1 MSKKIFWVL
10 AGYFLFTGCAVFTT
24 AQQREE
30 KYGKEI
36 PVIEQSFASPT
47 VRSDD
52 NWRIYLKAYDPDGD
66 IKSVVAYF
74 SGIGG
79 AGQLFSIAMPKGT
92 EKELSGYV
100 YWFPGPDV
108 EPYSEGLMTI
118 QVEDMVGHFSK
129 PVSFP
134 MRIEPAAKQQ
144 APPQGVFEEK
154 DLGPILI
161 SVRTTRG
168 MSH

>member
-1 MSKKIFWVL
+1 
-10 AGYFLFTGCAVFTT
+10 
-24 AQQREE
+24 
-30 KYGKEI
+30 
-36 PVIEQSFASPT
+36 
-47 VRSDD
+47 
-52 NWRIYLKAYDPDGD
+52 
-66 IKSVVAYF
+66 
-74 SGIGG
+74 
-79 AGQLFSIAMPKGT
+79 
-92 EKELSGYV
+92 
-100 YWFPGPDV
+100 
-108 EPYSEGLMTI
+108 MTI